1 MPPSSP
7 RRPRSL
13 APGAGAPR
21 PSWTRA
27 LATGALALW
36 LAGCVVEPRAVI
48 AQPPPPPPA
57 PTETVPVAPGPAYVW
72 VPGHWAWRGPHR
84 GYVWVPGRY
93 LVPAQPGY
101 VWVPGRWAPGPAG
114 WVWVEGHWQVP

>member
-36 LAGCVVEPRAVI
+36 LAGCVVESPAVV

-57 PTETVPVAPGPAYVW
+57 PTETVPVAPGPA
-72 VPGHWAWRGPHR
+72 
-84 GYVWVPGRY
+84 YVWVPGRY

-114 WVWVEGHWQVP
+114 WVWVEGHWQVR